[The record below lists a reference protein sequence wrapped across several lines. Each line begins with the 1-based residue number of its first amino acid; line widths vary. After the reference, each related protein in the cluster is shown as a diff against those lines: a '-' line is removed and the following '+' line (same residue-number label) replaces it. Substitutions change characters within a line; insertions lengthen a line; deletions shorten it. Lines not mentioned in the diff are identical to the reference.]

1 MPVFKEAGGNINDW
15 YVWGIDVSYI
25 QRKGR
30 DWACFFFRKG
40 CLELL
45 GVQLCGFSE
54 VTSGLVIGFFFF
66 FLASN
71 SFSISGE
78 RGLSVIQFTS

>member
-1 MPVFKEAGGNINDW
+1 MSREKEGTELA
-15 YVWGIDVSYI
+15 
-25 QRKGR
+25 
-30 DWACFFFRKG
+30 FFSKRLFG
-40 CLELL
+40 APWCATLW
-45 GVQLCGFSE
+45 FSE

-78 RGLSVIQFTS
+78 RGLSAI